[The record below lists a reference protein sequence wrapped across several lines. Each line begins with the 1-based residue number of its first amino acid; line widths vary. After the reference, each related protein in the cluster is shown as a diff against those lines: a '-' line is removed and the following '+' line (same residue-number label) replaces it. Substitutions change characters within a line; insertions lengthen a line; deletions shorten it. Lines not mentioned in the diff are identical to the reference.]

1 MILNK
6 KLIIIPVLLMAI
18 LVQAQ
23 DNARNKVKT
32 LKVAFLTERLDLSS
46 QEAQLFWPIYNEHEE
61 RMEAFRRKERRQI
74 AGRWM
79 DASDLSPQEAEKL
92 LDELMVLQ
100 TQKLEANKQ
109 YLNEVRKVLSAKK
122 TLLLIKAEEDF
133 KKRLLQ
139 QFRKRRGGR

>member
-6 KLIIIPVLLMAI
+6 KFIWIPILLMAVF
-18 LVQAQ
+18 VQAQ
-23 DNARNKVKT
+23 DNARDKVKT
-32 LKVAFLTERLDLSS
+32 YKVAFLTERLDLSS

-61 RMEAFRRKERRQI
+61 RMEAFRRKERRQM

-79 DASDLSPQEAEKL
+79 DASELSAQEADKL
-92 LDELMVLQ
+92 LDELMALQ
-100 TQKLEANKQ
+100 TEKLEANKQ
-109 YLNEVRKVLSAKK
+109 YLNKVRKVLSAKK

>member
-6 KLIIIPVLLMAI
+6 KFIWIPILLMAVF
-18 LVQAQ
+18 VQAQ
-23 DNARNKVKT
+23 DNARDKVKT
-32 LKVAFLTERLDLSS
+32 YKVAFLTERLDLSS

-61 RMEAFRRKERRQI
+61 RMEAFRQKERRQI

-79 DASDLSPQEAEKL
+79 DASELSAQEADKL
-92 LDELMVLQ
+92 LDELMALQ
-100 TQKLEANKQ
+100 TEKLEANKQ
-109 YLNEVRKVLSAKK
+109 YLNKVRKVLSAKK

>member
-6 KLIIIPVLLMAI
+6 KLIILPMLLMAV
-18 LVQAQ
+18 LMHAQ
-23 DNARNKVKT
+23 DNGREKVKT
-32 LKVAFLTERLDLSS
+32 FKVAFLTERLDLSS
-46 QEAQLFWPIYNEHEE
+46 QEAQLFWPIYNKHEE

-79 DASDLSPQEAEKL
+79 DASDLSAQEAEKL
-92 LDELMVLQ
+92 LDELMALQ
-100 TQKLEANKQ
+100 TEKLEANKQ
-109 YLNEVRKVLSAKK
+109 YLNQVRKVLSAKK

-139 QFRKRRGGR
+139 QFWKRRGGR